1 MLQNTYYFLLG
12 LTLGLIFVLV
22 CFGYEIKEKST
33 PKIKLNYRPFII
45 DSHIMICNKH
55 LHHWF
60 IAAISLIFLQAFFP
74 KNNVYYLLVGY
85 LIILV
90 MHGLLYKDCF
100 DFSTCET

>member
-60 IAAISLIFLQAFFP
+60 IQLTHDIFTGFFFQ
-74 KNNVYYLLVGY
+74 K
-85 LIILV
+85 
-90 MHGLLYKDCF
+90 
-100 DFSTCET
+100 